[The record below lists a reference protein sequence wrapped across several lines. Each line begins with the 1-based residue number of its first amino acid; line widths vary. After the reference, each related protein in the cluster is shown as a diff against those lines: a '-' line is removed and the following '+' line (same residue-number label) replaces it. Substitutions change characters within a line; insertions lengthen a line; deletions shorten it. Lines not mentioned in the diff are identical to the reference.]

1 MKTPAN
7 ANTNWVYHADGPV
20 NRIEASFSS
29 AAFSPHRHDTY
40 TIGMTLQGVQSFD
53 YRGTTRNAMPGNLVI
68 LHPDEVHDGRAG
80 TEDGFRYRT
89 LYIEPAAI
97 QRALGGRPLPFI
109 EGGISSDPRLAK
121 AIWPILDDLTHVFE
135 DLEWHDAIFDLAMAL
150 GKASSASCG
159 KPARP
164 CANHAATEMARQLIH
179 DNLDEGIT
187 LDELEHATGH
197 DRWEL
202 SRDFRTLF
210 GTSPHR
216 YLTLRRLD
224 RARTMMLSGNSIAD
238 TAAACAFAD
247 QSHFTRHF
255 KKTWGMTPKKWAAA
269 FSSADFPDKTTQRRT
284 NVL

>member
-1 MKTPAN
+1 ME
-7 ANTNWVYHADGPV
+7 
-20 NRIEASFSS
+20 RIEACLST

-53 YRGTTRNAMPGNLVI
+53 YRGTTRNALPGNLVI
-68 LHPDEVHDGRAG
+68 LHPDEMHDGRAG
-80 TEDGFRYRT
+80 TETGFRYRT

-97 QRALGGRPLPFI
+97 QRALGGQPLPFI
-109 EGGISSDPRLAK
+109 EGGISSDTRLAK
-121 AIWPILDDLTHVFE
+121 AIWPLLDDLEQAFE
-135 DLEWHDAIFDLAMAL
+135 DLEWHDAIFDLAAAL
-150 GKASSASCG
+150 GEASDASPSRG
-159 KPARP
+159 KPSRP
-164 CANHAATEMARQLIH
+164 CANYAATEMARQLIH
-179 DNLDEGIT
+179 DNLDQGISQ
-187 LDELEHATGH
+187 DELDRATGH

-224 RARTMMLSGNSIAD
+224 QARAMLLAGNSIAD

-255 KKTWGMTPKKWAAA
+255 TKTWGMTPKIWTAA
-269 FSSADFPDKTTQRRT
+269 FNSAKFP
-284 NVL
+284 